1 MRDAAKANGQALR
14 IIEPGR
20 PTVDE
25 AYERVVG
32 EFLASSPLERD
43 EAFAS
48 LVAKRFREGPA
59 RICSKAI
66 GDWIERRLVEQ
77 GWTQQD
83 LADRVGV
90 DRSAVARW
98 TAGGTLSLGHL
109 VLVLIEFRGE
119 LADLPWPARRELA
132 LEAYLATLAFVRA
145 RIEPEG
151 PPRALDR
158 EQFWCLYHLFAEPNW
173 ERAAR
178 SNDPASIRHEA
189 GRILEKASASLGHAP
204 GRVSGVDGLRA
215 LVNDWAASWVICLKL
230 LPNDWA
236 IR

>member
-1 MRDAAKANGQALR
+1 MLEPLRAEGRALR
-14 IIEPGR
+14 VIEAGR
-20 PTVDE
+20 PKVDE
-25 AYERVVG
+25 AYQRVVG
-32 EFLASSPLERD
+32 EFLAGSALDRD
-43 EAFAS
+43 EAFAL

-66 GDWIERRLVEQ
+66 GDWIERRLVEA

-145 RIEPEG
+145 RIEPDS
-151 PPRALDR
+151 PPRTLDR

-173 ERAAR
+173 ERAVR
-178 SNDPASIRHEA
+178 SGDPGSIRKEA
-189 GRILEKASASLGHAP
+189 VRILEQAGASLGQP
-204 GRVSGVDGLRA
+204 PSRVLGVDGLRG
-215 LVNDWAASWVICLKL
+215 LVAEWAATWVVGLKL

>member
-1 MRDAAKANGQALR
+1 MGDGGNGRAIR
-14 IIEPGR
+14 VEAGR

-25 AYERVVG
+25 AYERIVG
-32 EFLASSPLERD
+32 EFLEGSGLDRD
-43 EAFAS
+43 DEFAA

-59 RICSKAI
+59 RVCSKSI
-66 GDWIERRLVEQ
+66 GDWIERRLVEM
-77 GWTQQD
+77 GWTQQE

-145 RIEPEG
+145 RVEPQG
-151 PPRALDR
+151 SARTLDR
-158 EQFWCLYHLFAEPNW
+158 EQFWCLYHLFAEPDW
-173 ERAAR
+173 ERAIR
-178 SNDPASIRHEA
+178 SKERASIEREA
-189 GRILEKASASLGHAP
+189 ARILAKAGASLGRATRHVKDA
-204 GRVSGVDGLRA
+204 DGLRT
-215 LVNDWAASWVICLKL
+215 LVEDWATTWVVCLKL